1 MSTNKQEMALEKMVE
16 NGGVA
21 SQAMLEVG
29 YSPNTA
35 KTPQKLT
42 ESKGFKELCEDSG
55 LTDSFLVDSLVE
67 DIKIKKGKRK
77 AELELGFKIKG
88 RLIQKADITSGD
100 LPIPILNTIMFEDYS
115 KIDKALDDICS
126 HCSHCSGLLDS

>member
-1 MSTNKQEMALEKMVE
+1 MSTTKQELALEKMVE
-16 NGGVA
+16 NGGNV

-42 ESKGFKELCEDSG
+42 ASKGFKELCEDSG
-55 LTDSFLVDSLVE
+55 LTDTLLIESLIE
-67 DIKIKKGKRK
+67 DIKTKKGNRR

-88 RLIQKADITSGD
+88 RLQKENITID
-100 LPIPILNTIMFEDYS
+100 DRPLPIPIMCGLSCKEEEERAFE
-115 KIDKALDDICS
+115 KVL
-126 HCSHCSGLLDS
+126 